1 MENRYCNS
9 SAEHLSSRGHSLL
22 LPLSRACYNRRVRIA
37 AERDALWE
45 RRPQQVIFR
54 RTHYEWPKA
63 KRAIRFCARR
73 PLCGRQKRGEK
84 YGGERRRRFYL
95 FLFSGETRRKNGAAE
110 GPRGWR

>member
-63 KRAIRFCARR
+63 SA
-73 PLCGRQKRGEK
+73 P
-84 YGGERRRRFYL
+84 L
-95 FLFSGETRRKNGAAE
+95 FLRASAALRPPETRREVWRDTAASILSILI
-110 GPRGWR
+110 RS

>member
-22 LPLSRACYNRRVRIA
+22 LPLSGACYNRRVRIA

-45 RRPQQVIFR
+45 RRPQQVIFL

-63 KRAIRFCARR
+63 KRAIHFCARR

-84 YGGERRRRFYL
+84 YAGIRRRRFYR
-95 FLFSGETRRKNGAAE
+95 F
-110 GPRGWR
+110 